1 VHRIPTLALACS
13 LILVAAAAAQTP
25 PAEAGDDDYARRME
39 HAHHDDTATPS
50 PEATIAPSRPV
61 SGEEVVYWSRDG
73 KEIRGYT
80 ARPAGVE
87 GPLPGVVVVQEWW
100 GLNDSVRAMAR
111 RIAGEGYVTLAV
123 DLYEGKVA
131 ETPEQAGASMRIAMA
146 RPERLSDNLAAGWR
160 WLHDEAKAPKIGVV
174 GWCFGG
180 GWALQ
185 AALDRGEGMDAAVMY
200 YGRPNLDAAEL
211 ARLRA
216 PLLGLFGGAD
226 EGIPERAVREMETM
240 LRDLGKKVEI
250 HFYPGAG
257 HAFAN
262 PTGTNYQ
269 EAAASDAWRRTVAFF
284 AAHLGG

>member
-1 VHRIPTLALACS
+1 
-13 LILVAAAAAQTP
+13 
-25 PAEAGDDDYARRME
+25 
-39 HAHHDDTATPS
+39 
-50 PEATIAPSRPV
+50 
-61 SGEEVVYWSRDG
+61 
-73 KEIRGYT
+73 
-80 ARPAGVE
+80 
-87 GPLPGVVVVQEWW
+87 VVVVQEWW

-131 ETPEQAGASMRIAMA
+131 ETPQQAGASMRIAMA
-146 RPERLSDNLAAGWR
+146 RPERLSDNLAAGWK
-160 WLHDEAKAPKIGVV
+160 WLRDEGKAPKIGVV

-185 AALDRGEGMDAAVMY
+185 AALDRGAGMDAAVMY
-200 YGRPNLDAAEL
+200 YGRPNLDPAEL

-240 LRDLGKKVEI
+240 LRDLGKSVEI
-250 HFYPGAG
+250 HIYPGAG
-257 HAFAN
+257 HGFAN
-262 PTGTNYQ
+262 PTGTNYE
-269 EAAASDAWRRTVAFF
+269 EAAATDAWRRTVAFL